1 MEKTTP
7 LQYPGM
13 RSLCA
18 KNAKARLYG
27 ICFRDKRRQ
36 DCLFA
41 TSNGPSAVVQ
51 FHHHTVFGEPYC
63 TLLGL
68 DLVVCAIDSVPPDHE
83 QREIWMLFAQFNKRS

>member
-27 ICFRDKRRQ
+27 ICFRDKRQ
-36 DCLFA
+36 GCLFA
-41 TSNGPSAVVQ
+41 TSNGPTAVVQ

-83 QREIWMLFAQFNKRS
+83 QREIWMLFAQFNQRS